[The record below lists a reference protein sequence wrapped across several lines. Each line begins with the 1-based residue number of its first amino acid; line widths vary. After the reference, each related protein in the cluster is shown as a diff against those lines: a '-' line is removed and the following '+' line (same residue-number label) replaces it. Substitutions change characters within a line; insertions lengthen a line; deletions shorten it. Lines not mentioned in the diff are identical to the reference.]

1 VTAAPSISPTIP
13 VLEVDPFDPD
23 VLEDPYPFH
32 EQLREAG
39 PVVWL
44 SAHGTYGAG
53 RFSEVQAVFR
63 DWEHFTSAAGAGL
76 ADIRKP
82 GAWRPGGPIV
92 EVDPPVHT
100 RARKALNDIIS
111 PKIVRGW
118 QDIFEADAEA
128 LWDRVLAGSLE
139 FDAVPDVAEAYIL
152 KVFPDALG
160 LDLALDRRNLI
171 TIGNHNFNG
180 LGPPNELFQRTAA
193 AQESISDWLLL
204 GQSREAM
211 VPGGFGELIFE
222 AEDQGA
228 LAPGT
233 ASPMIK
239 TLFRGG
245 MDTTISGIEMTLQLL
260 AASPGR
266 WQAVRDDPA
275 RIRNAFEEAMRLESP
290 VQTVFRTTVSE
301 PVELAGYQ
309 LAPDSKIQLFPGAAN
324 RDPRQWKDPGQFDLS
339 RRLGGRA
346 TWGIGVHNCIG
357 QVIAR
362 LEAECLIAA
371 LARRVATLEPAGPS
385 RLRPVNALRTL
396 DTLPLRATL
405 A

>member
-1 VTAAPSISPTIP
+1 VIAAPPVSPAIP
-13 VLEVDPFDPD
+13 VLDADPFDPG
-23 VLEDPYPFH
+23 VIENPYPFH
-32 EQLREAG
+32 QQLREAG

-44 SAHGTYGAG
+44 SAHGTYGTG
-53 RFSEVQAVFR
+53 RFAEVQAVFR
-63 DWEHFTSAAGAGL
+63 DWEHFTSAGGAGL

-92 EVDPPVHT
+92 ETDPPVHT
-100 RARKALNDIIS
+100 QARKALNDVIS

-118 QDIFEADAEA
+118 QERFEADAAA
-128 LWDRVLAGSLE
+128 LWDRLLSESLA

-160 LDLALDRRNLI
+160 LDLTLDRRNLI

-180 LGPPNELFQRTAA
+180 LGPPNDLFQRTQA
-193 AQESISDWLLL
+193 AQEAIADWLQQ

-222 AEDQGA
+222 AEDRGA
-228 LAPGT
+228 LPPGT

-266 WQAVRDDPA
+266 WRAVREDPA

-290 VQTVFRTTVSE
+290 VQTVFRTTGPE
-301 PVELAGYQ
+301 PVELAGQ
-309 LAPDSKIQLFPGAAN
+309 HLAADTKIQLFPGAAN
-324 RDPRQWKDPGQFDLS
+324 RDPRQWADPGQFDLS
-339 RRLGGRA
+339 RKLGGRA
-346 TWGIGVHNCIG
+346 TWGIGIHTCIG
-357 QVIAR
+357 QVMAR
-362 LEAECLIAA
+362 LEAESLIAA
-371 LARRVATLEPAGPS
+371 LARRAATLEAAGPA

-396 DTLPLRATL
+396 DTLPLRVTL
-405 A
+405 G